1 MKCYDKMYHNVSLYI
16 ITLNDKYIIYKEN
29 YMLHQMQLGYLENEL
44 VDIVGRDHV
53 LSDEAD
59 KLVYGLDYFWI
70 PRMYVDRGRKPP
82 LPDFIVLPSTTE
94 EVSRIVKVANI
105 YRIPVIPWGGGSGS
119 QGGVTPIYGGI
130 TIDLKLMNKILEIN
144 HEAQSVT
151 VQAGKNGYELEHEL
165 NNKGYTLG
173 HIPASIHSA
182 TVGGYLAARGS
193 GVLSTKYGKMEDI
206 VMNVEVVLPNGD
218 PIRTLP
224 VPTHASGP
232 GILQVFVGAEGSYG
246 IITEATARIERL
258 PEDRRF
264 KAYLFKDLQSGLN
277 ACKEIILSRI
287 QPSVMRL
294 YDEPESQKRIEK
306 ILGMKIES
314 GCYMCFAVEGDKEIT
329 AILEKRAID
338 ICVRYE
344 GEELGNKAA
353 WEWWH
358 HRYNFY
364 FPPKALDLPWMFGT
378 MDTLCTFDKIE
389 KLYWTKKKLL
399 EEKYAKWDL
408 QYIAHLSH
416 WFPWG
421 AMVYDRFIIENPP
434 WDADEALA
442 LHNEIWNDAA
452 RASIACGAVL
462 NEHHGIGLKLGRL
475 VREQYGP
482 AFQVLEAIKNGL
494 DPNTIL
500 NPGKM
505 GFGPTR

>member
-1 MKCYDKMYHNVSLYI
+1 
-16 ITLNDKYIIYKEN
+16 
-29 YMLHQMQLGYLENEL
+29 MLHELQKGYLENEL
-44 VDIVGRDHV
+44 VDIVGREYV
-53 LSDEAD
+53 LTDDAD

-70 PRMYVDRGRKPP
+70 PRMYIDRGKTPP
-82 LPDFIVLPSTTE
+82 FPDFIVLPETTE
-94 EVSRIVKVANI
+94 EVARIVKLANI

-130 TIDLKLMNKILEIN
+130 TIDLKRMNKLIELNAET
-144 HEAQSVT
+144 QTVC
-151 VQAGKNGYELEHEL
+151 VQAGINGYDLEHEL
-165 NNKGYTLG
+165 NRKGYTLG

-182 TVGGYLAARGS
+182 TMGGYLAARGS

-206 VMNVEVVLPNGD
+206 VMTIEVVLPNGD
-218 PIRTLP
+218 AIRTLP

-258 PEDRRF
+258 PEERRF
-264 KAYLFKDLQSGLN
+264 RAYLFKDFNSGLD

-287 QPSVMRL
+287 QPSVLRL
-294 YDEPESQKRIEK
+294 YDEPESKKQIKK
-306 ILGMKIES
+306 ILGTEVGE
-314 GCYMCFAVEGDKEIT
+314 GCYMCFGIEGDKEIVE
-329 AILEKRAID
+329 ILERRAVAISEKF
-338 ICVRYE
+338 E
-344 GEELGNKAA
+344 GAELGNKAA
-353 WEWWH
+353 WDWWN

-364 FPPKALDLPWMFGT
+364 FPPKALDFPWMFGT
-378 MDTLCTFDKIE
+378 MDTLITFDKIE
-389 KLYWTKKKLL
+389 ILYWTKKKLL

-421 AMVYDRFIIENPP
+421 AMIYDRFIIENPP
-434 WDADEALA
+434 WDAEEALA

-452 RASIACGAVL
+452 RASIKCGAVL

-482 AFQVLEAIKNGL
+482 AFQVLETIKNGI
-494 DPNTIL
+494 DPQHIM

-505 GFGPTR
+505 GFGPTHS